1 MWFVYFVVFIQT
13 GMKITILT
21 FAQTR
26 TQLGFS
32 EKNLDCEPIETPRQ
46 IFQRIAPQFD
56 PGKSVRV
63 AVDQEY
69 ADWDKPVGNATEL
82 ALIPPVSGG

>member
-1 MWFVYFVVFIQT
+1 
-13 GMKITILT
+13 MKIKILT

-32 EKNLDCEPIETPRQ
+32 EKEVECHAVETPRE
-46 IFQRIAPQFD
+46 ILRRVAPQFD
-56 PGKSVRV
+56 PGKIIRV
-63 AVDQEY
+63 AVNQEY
-69 ADWDKPVGNATEL
+69 GDWDQSVGDATEL

>member
-1 MWFVYFVVFIQT
+1 
-13 GMKITILT
+13 MKITVFT

-26 TQLGFS
+26 AQLGFA
-32 EKNLDCEPIETPRQ
+32 EKMFDCEPTETPRE
-46 IFQRIAPQFD
+46 IFRRVAPQFD
-56 PGKSVRV
+56 PGKIIRV

-69 ADWDKPVGNATEL
+69 ADWDQPVGHATEL

>member
-1 MWFVYFVVFIQT
+1 
-13 GMKITILT
+13 MKVTVLT

-32 EKNLDCEPIETPRQ
+32 EKVVECEPTETPRQ
-46 IFQRIAPQFD
+46 IFKRIAPEFNF
-56 PGKSVRV
+56 GNTIRV
-63 AVDQEY
+63 AVNQEY
-69 ADWDKPVGNATEL
+69 GDWDRPIGNAQEI

>member
-1 MWFVYFVVFIQT
+1 
-13 GMKITILT
+13 MKITILT

-32 EKNLDCEPIETPRQ
+32 EKIADYEPTETPRQ

-56 PGKSVRV
+56 PGKAIRV
-63 AVDQEY
+63 AINQEY
-69 ADWDKPVGNATEL
+69 ADWDKPIGNADEI

>member
-1 MWFVYFVVFIQT
+1 
-13 GMKITILT
+13 MKIKILT

-32 EKNLDCEPIETPRQ
+32 ELAVDFSATETPRQ
-46 IFQRIAPQFD
+46 ILRRIAPQFD
-56 PGKSVRV
+56 PGRTIRV
-63 AVDQEY
+63 AVNQEY
-69 ADWDKPVGNATEL
+69 ADWDNPVGEAFEL

>member
-1 MWFVYFVVFIQT
+1 
-13 GMKITILT
+13 MKIKILT

-32 EKNLDCEPIETPRQ
+32 ELDVDCAATETPRQ
-46 IFQRIAPQFD
+46 ILRRIAPQFD
-56 PGKSVRV
+56 PGKTIRV
-63 AVDQEY
+63 AVNQEY
-69 ADWDKPVGNATEL
+69 ADWDRPVGAAFEL

>member
-1 MWFVYFVVFIQT
+1 
-13 GMKITILT
+13 MKIKILT

-32 EKNLDCEPIETPRQ
+32 EKDFECEPQETPRD
-46 IFQRIAPQFD
+46 IFRRLAPQFD
-56 PGKSVRV
+56 PGKSIRV
-63 AVDQEY
+63 AVNQEY

>member
-1 MWFVYFVVFIQT
+1 VLATITEV
-13 GMKITILT
+13 KIIVLT

-26 TQLGFS
+26 TQLGFA
-32 EKNLDCEPIETPRQ
+32 EKSVECEPDETPRE
-46 IFQRIAPQFD
+46 ILRRLAPQFD
-56 PGKSVRV
+56 PGKTIRV

-69 ADWDKPVGNATEL
+69 ADWDQPVGEAFEL

>member
-1 MWFVYFVVFIQT
+1 MYFVVFIQT

-32 EKNLDCEPIETPRQ
+32 EKEFECNASETPRE
-46 IFQRIAPQFD
+46 ILRRIAPQFD
-56 PGKSVRV
+56 PGRTIRV
-63 AVDQEY
+63 AVNQEY
-69 ADWDKPVGNATEL
+69 ADWDKPVGNASEL